1 VQLTRTVQ
9 AKALIFHLA
18 VLHPLDEDDGRTFL
32 TAIADHIGSS

>member
-9 AKALIFHLA
+9 AKALIFHLT